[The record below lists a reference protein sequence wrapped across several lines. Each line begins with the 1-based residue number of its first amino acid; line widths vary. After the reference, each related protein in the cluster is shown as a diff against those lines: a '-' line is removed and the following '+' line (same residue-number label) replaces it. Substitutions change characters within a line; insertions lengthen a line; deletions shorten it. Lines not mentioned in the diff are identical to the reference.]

1 MKIQIIQ
8 VLNRGSETIG
18 YLCKYEHNQGSYT
31 CGNITNNF
39 IRKYLEYIP
48 SDVLNAHLTD
58 NNEIKI
64 DSNVPIL
71 DLNTNRIIGD
81 TKPYKTRKERAEEY
95 IYKSKVIGNEIMKF
109 DIVSDED
116 VRLIS
121 VNNKNSTGTL
131 VIPSFITSFGAGG
144 VIEPERE
151 PLKRCKYTKIILDND
166 PNVMLNISRLC
177 SMMDSKEI
185 ELIVRNPECITDAS
199 SLFEFSAY
207 VTHIDI
213 SKCNIRPTKLD
224 HMFCNC
230 IKLKSI
236 SGLSSIDTSKAKS
249 MEGMFKWCTSLLEVD
264 LSGLNTSNIADL
276 RYMFYDCSDIKH
288 INLSDLDL
296 SKVRR
301 LNNAFEDCRV
311 LVEVEFGSNKME
323 SLEDTDS
330 AFHNSGIEYINLGN
344 WVTPKLVNMT
354 DTFRSCKHLKSA
366 ILPKNTKSLE
376 KISYLFNN
384 CSSLEHID
392 LSSLHTNSIMHA
404 KRVFA
409 YCDSLEEINLSK
421 FRVKNDCDI
430 TGMFN
435 GCQKLKRLDIG
446 NLIVNDDNTKVRK
459 AYSLPSIIKK
469 CNSLEEFVVPGYIIF
484 IETLLSNLECCSN
497 LKVLDLS
504 YLSTKGIIND
514 NIISRIISTLPKLN
528 SIILPKYVDMELIKN
543 IGNKFK
549 QIEFTTN

>member
-1 MKIQIIQ
+1 MTNHDEAKGYELKCKIIGKKQPIIF
-8 VLNRGSETIG
+8 
-18 YLCKYEHNQGSYT
+18 KYEDND
-31 CGNITNNF
+31 NVL
-39 IRKYLEYIP
+39 LEAVV
-48 SDVLNAHLTD
+48 DKANLG
-58 NNEIKI
+58 KI
-64 DSNVPIL
+64 I
-71 DLNTNRIIGD
+71 
-81 TKPYKTRKERAEEY
+81 
-95 IYKSKVIGNEIMKF
+95 
-109 DIVSDED
+109 
-116 VRLIS
+116 
-121 VNNKNSTGTL
+121 
-131 VIPSFITSFGAGG
+131 IPSFITGTIQS
-144 VIEPERE
+144 VITNIQKPSPFEHCRFTEIIIDNKPNIKFNADRMFMRLFSEHV
-151 PLKRCKYTKIILDND
+151 KI
-166 PNVMLNISRLC
+166 RFTH
-177 SMMDSKEI
+177 
-185 ELIVRNPECITDAS
+185 PECIVSAKQMLAANMYLQSIDLHSFTGENLIDAS
-199 SLFEFSAY
+199 RMFE
-207 VTHIDI
+207 T
-213 SKCNIRPTKLD
+213 CLNLRRLD
-224 HMFCNC
+224 LNSMQGDNLRYTNHMFCNC

-435 GCQKLKRLDIG
+435 GCQRLKRLDIG